1 MKKLLLIFAIST
13 IFSFK
18 LLACSYTPISFCSTS
33 KSELYNENLIVF
45 GQIISIDNNGINFEI
60 IDVLR
65 GTENSTVIRI
75 WDGVDFDCNGNF
87 SMSAS
92 EIGNLNETLVIIL
105 PKISE
110 KKSDWE
116 VVGDYRRP
124 DYFGYI
130 QNLTVE
136 NGIIS
141 GLISGEATYPY
152 VEEQTN
158 YENFKSSW
166 STNQNCS
173 SVVLKNEVYQT
184 IEEFKIL
191 TLPDNKFKIA
201 TDNIR
206 KNEIAIFNV
215 FGLKIKSEVFFIREI
230 EIDLST
236 YTSGIYFIH
245 IKYENNKF
253 KTLKVIKK

>member
-1 MKKLLLIFAIST
+1 MKKICLIFIINI
-13 IFSFK
+13 IFSIK

-33 KSELYNENLIVF
+33 QSDLFKENVIVF
-45 GQIISIDNNGINFEI
+45 GQIIAIDNHGINFEI

-65 GTENSTVIRI
+65 GTENRTVIRI

-116 VVGDYRRP
+116 VIGDYRRP
-124 DYFGYI
+124 DYFGFT
-130 QNLTVE
+130 QNLKVK

-141 GLISGEATYPY
+141 GLISGEPTYPY
-152 VEEQTN
+152 VEHQAN

-166 STNQNCS
+166 ETNQNCS
-173 SVVLKNEVYQT
+173 SVVLKNEVYES
-184 IEEFKIL
+184 IEEFKVL
-191 TLPDNKFKIA
+191 KLSDNKFKIA
-201 TDNIR
+201 TDNFN

-215 FGLKIKSEVFFIREI
+215 FGVKVESEVFFIREI
-230 EIDLST
+230 EIDLSN
-236 YTSGIYFIH
+236 YASGVYFIN
-245 IKYENNKF
+245 IKYEDHKF

>member
-75 WDGVDFDCNGNF
+75 WDGVDFDCNGNI

-92 EIGNLNETLVIIL
+92 GIGELNETLVIIL

-124 DYFGYI
+124 DFFGYI
-130 QNLTVE
+130 QNLKVK

-141 GLISGEATYPY
+141 GLISGEAIYPY
-152 VEEQTN
+152 VEEQAN
-158 YENFKSSW
+158 YESFKSSW
-166 STNQNCS
+166 ETNQNCS
-173 SVVLKNEVYQT
+173 SVVLKNETYES

-191 TLPDNKFKIA
+191 TLSDNKFKIA
-201 TDNIR
+201 TNNFK
-206 KNEIAIFNV
+206 KNQIAIFNV
-215 FGLKIKSEVFFIREI
+215 FGLKIESKIFFIKEI
-230 EIDLST
+230 EIDLSP
-236 YTSGIYFIH
+236 YAPGVYFIN
-245 IKYENNKF
+245 IKYEDNKF